1 MIKASMS
8 SGKATLFHQD
18 LQSGVTYRIP
28 ALLYIPPDTLLA
40 FAEKRSS
47 ARDEDAEYLVLRRG
61 WKTGTSVEWGR
72 SEPLTSAVLPGHRTM
87 SPCPVYEQ
95 KSQTVFLFFI
105 CVRQHVSEQWQ
116 IWTGQNAARLCYV
129 WSGDAGRTWSSLT
142 DLTMQV
148 IGEDL
153 KDWAT
158 FSVGPGHGVQLSS
171 GRLVIPAYTYHI
183 TARCCRLSLPW
194 GTQPQSLVFYSDDG
208 GQHWLKGKL
217 IEGMKTGE
225 CQVAEVAC
233 QACDPVLY
241 CNARTPCRCR
251 AAAFSTDQGLTFES
265 PSSCKKL
272 CEPPH
277 GCQGSVVSFTPTTGL
292 LEVDDTEEPDAPAH
306 QTTCLLNGENTPA
319 TIRRSTVSWLL
330 YSHPMDKC
338 KRVNLGIYLNRS
350 PLNEAKWEHPW
361 LLYKGPCGYSDLAL
375 LQEVSAPLLFGCLF
389 ECGVNHAC
397 EEIAFQ
403 LFCFEDLQSSL
414 EKPESKQKSD

>member
-1 MIKASMS
+1 PASYP
-8 SGKATLFHQD
+8 TLP
-18 LQSGVTYRIP
+18 LGVTYRVP
-28 ALLYIPPDTLLA
+28 ALLYIPSDTLLA

-61 WKTGTSVEWGR
+61 RKTGTSAAQHLWGPR
-72 SEPLTSAVLPGHRTM
+72 EPLTSAVLLGYRTM
-87 SPCPVYEQ
+87 SPCLVYER

-129 WSGDAGRTWSSLT
+129 WSGDAGQTWSSLT
-142 DLTMQV
+142 DLTEQV

-158 FSVGPGHGVQLSS
+158 FAVGPGHGVQLRS
-171 GRLVIPAYTYHI
+171 GRLVIPAYAYHI
-183 TARCCRLSLPW
+183 TARCCHLPLPW
-194 GTQPQSLVFYSDDG
+194 GTQPRSLVFYSDDG
-208 GQHWLKGKL
+208 GQRWHKGEL

-277 GCQGSVVSFTPTTGL
+277 GCQGSVMDGA
-292 LEVDDTEEPDAPAH
+292 EEPDAPAH
-306 QTTCLLNGENTPA
+306 QTTCL
-319 TIRRSTVSWLL
+319 TVSWLL

-338 KRVNLGIYLNRS
+338 KRPRGVELGAGGRS
-350 PLNEAKWEHPW
+350 DGDSCNGRWGGRSDGAGGSWQW
-361 LLYKGPCGYSDLAL
+361 GAGGQVGCSGRGIRCKGGGGSSDGGGG
-375 LQEVSAPLLFGCLF
+375 FGAMGDGGRSD
-389 ECGVNHAC
+389 GVGGIPGC
-397 EEIAFQ
+397 T
-403 LFCFEDLQSSL
+403 SGR
-414 EKPESKQKSD
+414 